1 MKYKILAIFIST
13 SLSLSGCGGGGG
25 GDSSSQSITP
35 APTKPTTSPTTPAPK
50 PSKQPRMQLNV
61 ENIELTYGQ
70 DNDVSL
76 TIENQIGT
84 LDYELLSSGYNNVAD
99 LDPFNNKFTILNAG
113 ELTYKVTDTSDDYQT
128 SSSTF
133 TVKVKKA
140 KAPNPLSK
148 EVILDQKDASRS
160 FTVNNPRGD
169 LSIELDSA
177 SIALVDLQ
185 YVGGYT
191 FAITPKHSGTV
202 NGYIV
207 DAGNRNYAAYK
218 IPFKIDIKKAIVNN
232 FSPITMKYGTQP
244 YHQILSSEATY
255 TFHADD
261 PDLINID
268 EKTGDI
274 QPLKVGSTNVNISFR
289 SIYSN
294 QPAIYDSFLVT
305 VEKGER
311 PAAFSA
317 SVTREIPFSTT
328 TQPLN
333 LQLKHQEGTLSY
345 ELVSGNNISN
355 FSKTNGSFLTTG
367 LGEVKVKVTDKS
379 SNYVNAS
386 TVVTF
391 NVVKATHPVL
401 TPQTANYTYSNSE
414 HIVSIPGQKGTLQ
427 LKAADTNILTANG
440 SKLTTLKS
448 GITTVEV
455 TDTSELYSAATTTL
469 TVNVKRAKRNS
480 FTVSPVNQKYSTS
493 TLNFSDLYDYSQDS
507 NPVSTAPIVSEKAN
521 SENAISLNQAA
532 KTISINRAGSATLE
546 LYWPQDDQYLESEK
560 KTVEINI
567 TPADNRLTLATSSV
581 SATYQIDTKTI
592 DAPKVEGKKG
602 TISYS
607 IKSGSPADVVSID
620 GTSGLMTVKNAGNT
634 TIEVI
639 DSGNESFAESKAT
652 FTATVHQAKADLVV
666 EYPSEIALGG
676 DKFYQPKISR
686 NLWKLNFT
694 VDNAAIAEVTNNANG
709 YIELKSAGKVYI
721 SYKGTSRNYQQV
733 NGRSYLTVLKEVHPG
748 IKVENLNVYYTP
760 LEQKKSIKVI
770 SKQYGARTF
779 MQAAS
784 PNPRFNYN
792 FNTRLGT
799 ISDIQDYPFSVNFA
813 VTESES
819 EKYQAAKSGS
829 EQADY
834 GVIKIHPPLP
844 NDSDKDYT
852 VTFSSSNQS
861 QVIESGLNSTRYNKL
876 LRSSFYF
883 KGYTSHYVPLQTDI
897 TTYGNGYYTI
907 LKVKPVGSDDI
918 KERKA
923 VAVLISRYDGC
934 ESTYSDSSSLTPSM
948 AINFDTD
955 GQNDCKIE
963 GERANHFTKFTV
975 LDNHYL
981 TAGEWELVNPLV
993 IFRSGKFDFIDTP
1006 TGGSYVEH
1014 HKLDEDK
1021 KGYLESIDADAQS
1034 KMRKVYEWNTV
1045 NLKFN
1050 I

>member
-1 MKYKILAIFIST
+1 MKYKTLAILISI

-25 GDSSSQSITP
+25 DDSSSQSITPTP
-35 APTKPTTSPTTPAPK
+35 APTKPTTSLPVPQ

-61 ENIELTYGQ
+61 EDIELTYGQ
-70 DNDVSL
+70 YNDVSL

-84 LDYELLSSGYNNVAD
+84 LNYELLSSSNNNIAD

-133 TVKVKKA
+133 TIKVKKA
-140 KAPNPLSK
+140 KAPNPFSN
-148 EVILDQKDASRS
+148 EVILDQKDTSRS
-160 FTVNNPRGD
+160 FTVDNPRGD

-177 SIALVDLQ
+177 SRELVNLQ
-185 YVGGYT
+185 YAGGYT
-191 FAITPKHSGTV
+191 FTIEPKRSGIAT
-202 NGYIV
+202 GFIV
-207 DAGNRNYAAYK
+207 DAGNRNYDGYK
-218 IPFKIDIKKAIVNN
+218 IPFHIDIRKAITND
-232 FSPITMKYGTQP
+232 FKDITMKYGIQP
-244 YHQILSSEATY
+244 FRQTLSSEATY
-255 TFHADD
+255 IFRAEDSEI
-261 PDLINID
+261 INID
-268 EKTGDI
+268 KASGNI
-274 QPLKVGSTNVNISFR
+274 QPLKVGKTYVSVDFKSIHSSLPATQNGFYVN
-289 SIYSN
+289 
-294 QPAIYDSFLVT
+294 
-305 VEKGER
+305 VEKGDR
-311 PAAFSA
+311 PTVFNA
-317 SVTREIPFSTT
+317 SIANEIPYSTM

-333 LQLKHQEGTLSY
+333 VQLAHQEGQLSY
-345 ELVSGNNISN
+345 ELISGNNIKN
-355 FSKTNGSFLTTG
+355 ISKTNGSFLTEG

-379 SNYVNAS
+379 LNYVDAS
-386 TVVTF
+386 AVVTF

-401 TPQTANYTYSNSE
+401 TPQTANYTYSKSE
-414 HIVSIPGQKGTLQ
+414 HIVSIPDQKGTLQ
-427 LKAADTNILTANG
+427 LNPVDTNILTANG
-440 SKLTTLKS
+440 NKLTALKA
-448 GITTVEV
+448 GVTTVKV
-455 TDTSELYSAATTTL
+455 TDTSDLYKTATTTL
-469 TVNVKRAKRNS
+469 TVNVERANRNA
-480 FTVSPVNQKYSTS
+480 FTVNPVNQKYSAS
-493 TLNFSDLYDYSQDS
+493 TINFSDLYDYAQDS
-507 NPVSTAPIVSEKAN
+507 NPVSTAPIVSVKAN
-521 SENAISLNQAA
+521 SDTAISLNQAA
-532 KTISINRAGSATLE
+532 KVININRAGSATLE

-592 DAPKVEGKKG
+592 DAPNVEGKKG
-602 TISYS
+602 TVSYR

-639 DSGNESFAESKAT
+639 DSGNDSFSESKAT

-676 DKFYQPKISR
+676 DKFYQPNISR

-694 VDNAAIAEVTNNANG
+694 VDNAVIAEVTNNANG
-709 YIELKSAGKVYI
+709 YIELKSAGNVYI

-748 IKVENLNVYYTP
+748 IEVEDLNVYYTP
-760 LEQKKSIKVI
+760 LELKKSIKVI

-779 MQAAS
+779 IQAAS
-784 PNPRFNYN
+784 PAPRFNYN

-799 ISDIQDYPFSVNFA
+799 ISDIQDYPFAVNFA

-852 VTFSSSNQS
+852 VTFSNSNQS
-861 QVIESGLNSTRYNKL
+861 QVIESDLNSTRYNKL
-876 LRSSFYF
+876 LRSSFHF
-883 KGYTSHYVPLQTDI
+883 KGYTSRYLPSQTDI

-918 KERKA
+918 KEIKA

-934 ESTYSDSSSLTPSM
+934 ESTYSDSNSLTPNM
-948 AINFDTD
+948 TINFDTD

-963 GERANHFTKFTV
+963 GERANRFTKFTV

-981 TAGEWELVNPLV
+981 TAGEWELLNPLV

-1045 NLKFN
+1045 NLKFS